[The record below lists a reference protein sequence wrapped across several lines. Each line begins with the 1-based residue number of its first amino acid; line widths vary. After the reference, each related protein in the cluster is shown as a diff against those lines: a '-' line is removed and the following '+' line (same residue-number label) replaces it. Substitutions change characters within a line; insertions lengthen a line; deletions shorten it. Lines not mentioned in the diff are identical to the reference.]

1 MRALLVVVS
10 YVLSQDS
17 LKVAFAEDED
27 VVYTLMPDGL
37 HEALGKGI
45 CLG

>member
-1 MRALLVVVS
+1 MRALLVVVAD
-10 YVLSQDS
+10 VLPEDS
-17 LKVAFAEDED
+17 LKVAFAEDQD
-27 VVYTLMPDGL
+27 VVQALPPDGP